1 LCIWME
7 CQQCASNM
15 KASSVMW
22 VGRMLRG
29 ECQIPLWEMSWQK
42 HELCT
47 VQSVL
52 KELNLSFHSQNASF
66 EQYRAILPAG
76 NVMMSVVDETNSA
89 TNSCQV

>member
-1 LCIWME
+1 LCIWMD
-7 CQQCASNM
+7 CQECASNM

-47 VQSVL
+47 VQAVCPKRVKLVFSQPKCFL
-52 KELNLSFHSQNASF
+52 WTILSN
-66 EQYRAILPAG
+66 PACWQCD
-76 NVMMSVVDETNSA
+76 DE
-89 TNSCQV
+89 CCGWD